1 MEEISNNEIKNIIDK
16 QKKLAIAHKKYY
28 HEKLK
33 DNEAYQKKARER
45 SRQWYIK
52 NNKKKKEKYQANKD
66 IINAKQL
73 YIYHNNK
80 NQSNKFIQKYPSK
93 YEMLISKGF
102 IKVEDN

>member
-1 MEEISNNEIKNIIDK
+1 MEEISNDDIKKIIDK

-33 DNEAYQKKARER
+33 DNEEYQAKARER

-52 NNKKKKEKYQANKD
+52 NNKKKKEKYEKNKEVT
-66 IINAKQL
+66 NAKQL
-73 YIYHNNK
+73 YLYHKNK
-80 NQSNKFIQKYPSK
+80 NNAAKFIQKYPSK

-102 IKVEDN
+102 ILVED